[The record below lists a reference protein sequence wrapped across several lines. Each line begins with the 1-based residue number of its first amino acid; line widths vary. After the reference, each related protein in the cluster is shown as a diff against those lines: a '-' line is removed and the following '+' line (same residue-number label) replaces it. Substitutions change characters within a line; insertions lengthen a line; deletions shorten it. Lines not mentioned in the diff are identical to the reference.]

1 MRFLIPLAAAALA
14 GCASANSPE
23 LAAARA
29 ERDARDEAA
38 LAKALAGKVQSGA
51 PQSCITLRMV
61 RSSKTIGN
69 RAIVYDMGG
78 GLAYVNNLLGGCV
91 GLDDRNALIT
101 RTPTGQL
108 CRGDIATVADLTAGV
123 TTGSCV
129 FGDFIPYRKES

>member
-1 MRFLIPLAAAALA
+1 MRFLIPFAAVALA

-23 LAAARA
+23 VAAARA

-38 LAKALAGKVQSGA
+38 LAKALAGKVQSGS
-51 PQSCITLRMV
+51 PQSCITLHMV

-69 RAIVYDMGG
+69 RAVIYDMGG
-78 GLAYVNNLLGGCV
+78 GLVYVNNLQGGCV

-101 RTPTGQL
+101 RTPTSQL
-108 CRGDIATVADLTAGV
+108 CRGDIATVADLTAGI

-129 FGDFIPYRKES
+129 FGDFIPYRREG